1 MSRLYKQQV
10 VTQVNSWD
18 IFDTLLFRVCK
29 DPIQIFNEVE
39 KKFPSFSE
47 RRILCEKKNGLSF
60 DTIYEAM
67 KITYG
72 YSDAEITQMK
82 HEEFKAELNNIYPIM
97 SMIEQVKSED
107 ILVSDMYYS
116 ESIIRLFF
124 QNCGI
129 KLNNK
134 IFVSTGGKSTGTI
147 WTTIKNMGYSIRKHT
162 GDNPQSDGIIAERFG
177 IPSKIVNISEYSA
190 IEKMIEQNIDKKL
203 ANIMRY
209 TRLRCPVPKSSNEA
223 MWYHIQSQF
232 NIPILVAYANII
244 HKKFKG
250 QKLYFVARDSY
261 YLFKIYKLLFP
272 EDECEY
278 IVCSR
283 MSLYYPNSQFI
294 NYIKTLDKSAIW
306 IDLHGT
312 GLSFNSFFSKYIGD
326 IPRLFFCIGVHSHS
340 LTNVE
345 SVMISHDYIEVMNE
359 PIDNSLIFY
368 GNPSKFIEE
377 EKSEHRG
384 YTEYCMNNLF
394 QVLKT
399 NKVYIESEVST
410 DIIKNLYSSINQS
423 QVPYKSKHTVYH
435 YTNGLRTLENKS
447 PKTHLLL
454 FHTEGKDG
462 TLNLTEE
469 SNFLA
474 DSLGKQFDFVLQM
487 TPSNSKHFGTDFDS
501 FFKSY
506 PEYKNKKEHNRTN
519 DIGFCAWKPWII
531 SRYLEKV
538 QFGDIVLYHD
548 TNCSRHPYYAQNQ
561 IHMKGFLQ
569 FLLELSGEDIAIDWD
584 NPEINKSL
592 QFVKQ
597 EIIEDIC
604 SGSLEFSTE
613 YPLLSS
619 NRILIRKSE
628 KSVGMI
634 KEWETYSKKRK
645 YIVPDFPPQMSGFKH
660 HKHDQSILTAIIAKH
675 IRKGN
680 LKKNFPGYYFQ
691 GKIFNFDSVRTFNW
705 KYEEIPIETH
715 IETLI
720 DVSNNILDKTLK
732 ETPKETPKD
741 ISTDISLNYVI

>member
-29 DPIQIFNEVE
+29 DPLQIFNEVE

-82 HEEFKAELNNIYPIM
+82 HEEFKAELENIYPIM
-97 SMIEQVKSED
+97 SMIEQVKPED
-107 ILVSDMYYS
+107 ILVSDMYYP
-116 ESIIRLFF
+116 EAIIRLFF
-124 QNCGI
+124 QKCGI

-134 IFVSTGGKSTGTI
+134 IFVSTGGKATGTI

-162 GDNPQSDGIIAERFG
+162 GDNPQSDGITAEKFG
-177 IPSKIVNISEYSA
+177 IPSKIITISEYSP
-190 IEKMIEQNIDKKL
+190 IEKMIEQAINKNL

-209 TRLRCPVPKSSNEA
+209 TRLRCPIPKTSNEA
-223 MWYHIQSQF
+223 IWYHLQSQF

-244 HKKFKG
+244 HKKFEG
-250 QKLYFVARDSY
+250 RKLYFIARDSY

-272 EDECEY
+272 IDDCEY
-278 IVCSR
+278 ILCSR
-283 MSLYYPNSQFI
+283 MSLYYPTANFI
-294 NYIKTLDKSAIW
+294 DYIKSLDKSAIW

-377 EKSEHRG
+377 DKSEHRI
-384 YTEYCMNNLF
+384 YTEYCMNNLL

-399 NKVYIESEVST
+399 NKIYIEPEVCT
-410 DIIKNLYSSINQS
+410 DIIKNLYASINQS
-423 QVPYKSKHTVYH
+423 QVPYKNNHTVYH
-435 YTNGLRTLENKS
+435 YDNCLRTLERLS

-454 FHTEGKDG
+454 FNTDGKDG
-462 TLNLTEE
+462 TLNLSDE
-469 SNFLA
+469 SNFLVE
-474 DSLGKQFDFVLQM
+474 SLGKQFDFVVQM
-487 TPSNSKHFGTDFDS
+487 TPTNAKYYGLDFDS
-501 FFKSY
+501 YFKSY
-506 PEYKNKKEHNRTN
+506 TEYKNKKEHNRTN

-531 SRYLEKV
+531 SKYLEKIPI
-538 QFGDIVLYHD
+538 GDIVLYHD

-561 IHMKGFLQ
+561 MHMKGFLQ
-569 FLLELSGEDIAIDWD
+569 VLLELSGEDIAVDWD
-584 NPEINKSL
+584 NPEINKTL
-592 QFVKQ
+592 HFVKQ
-597 EIIEDIC
+597 EVIEDIC
-604 SGSLEFSTE
+604 SGSLEFTSE

-628 KSVGMI
+628 KSVGLI
-634 KEWETYSKKRK
+634 KEWEHYCKKRK
-645 YIVPDFPPQMSGFKH
+645 YIVPDFPPQLAGFKH
-660 HKHDQSILTAIIAKH
+660 HKHDQSILTALIAKH

-691 GKIFNFDSVRTFNW
+691 GKIFNFDSVRTYNW
-705 KYEEIPIETH
+705 KFDETPTQSTTD
-715 IETLI
+715 I
-720 DVSNNILDKTLK
+720 SNNIIDKIPT
-732 ETPKETPKD
+732 ETPIQTPTD
-741 ISTDISLNYVI
+741 VSSDISLNYVV